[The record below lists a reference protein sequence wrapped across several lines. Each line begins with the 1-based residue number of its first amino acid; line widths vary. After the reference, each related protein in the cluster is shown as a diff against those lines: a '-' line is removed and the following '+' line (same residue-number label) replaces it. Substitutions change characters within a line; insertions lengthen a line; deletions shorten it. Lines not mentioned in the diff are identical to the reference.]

1 MKAKILVVNLPFG
14 DSVVDALNDIID
26 DIEDA
31 RVEKHHDW
39 CGCEEEFIPR
49 EPTRKPWD
57 CSCTRPLQPWGIAGK
72 PADKN
77 LRFGAG
83 FNINEPTIDSYAI
96 GDEWKFE
103 SDKESFDRFVEA
115 GNDCVARGLAAPEG
129 VTLHKCN
136 AIRKRIQDGPAFPHE
151 VGYNELIGESHIWR

>member
-14 DSVVDALNDIID
+14 DSVVDALNDIIY

-31 RVEKHHDW
+31 REER

-77 LRFGAG
+77 LRFGAD
-83 FNINEPTIDSYAI
+83 FHIDEPRSSDFSSRAEFIDAH
-96 GDEWKFE
+96 DAFDKF
-103 SDKESFDRFVEA
+103 VTA
-115 GNDCVARGLAAPEG
+115 GEDCVARGMAAPEG

-136 AIRKRIQDGPAFPHE
+136 AIRKRLEDGPVF
-151 VGYNELIGESHIWR
+151 GRDLIGETDWWGK

>member
-31 RVEKHHDW
+31 REER

-57 CSCTRPLQPWGIAGK
+57 CSCTRQLQPWGIAGK

-77 LRFGAG
+77 LRFGAD
-83 FNINEPTIDSYAI
+83 FRIDEPRSSDFSSRAEFIDAH
-96 GDEWKFE
+96 DAFDKF
-103 SDKESFDRFVEA
+103 VTA
-115 GNDCVARGLAAPEG
+115 GEDCVARGMAAPEG

-136 AIRKRIQDGPAFPHE
+136 AIRKRLEDGPVF
-151 VGYNELIGESHIWR
+151 GRDLIGETDWWG

>member
-31 RVEKHHDW
+31 REER

-49 EPTRKPWD
+49 EPIHKPWD

-77 LRFGAG
+77 LTFGAD
-83 FNINEPTIDSYAI
+83 FRIDEPKASNYSKR
-96 GDEWKFE
+96 WQFE
-103 SDKESFDRFVEA
+103 SDHAAYDRYVDAAE
-115 GNDCVARGLAAPEG
+115 DCVARGLAAPDG

-136 AIRKRIQDGPAFPHE
+136 AIRKRLEDGPVF
-151 VGYNELIGESHIWR
+151 GRDLIGGTDWWG

>member
-31 RVEKHHDW
+31 REER

-77 LRFGAG
+77 LTFGAG
-83 FNINEPTIDSYAI
+83 FNINEPKAADYSKR
-96 GDEWKFE
+96 WQFE
-103 SDKESFDRFVEA
+103 SDHAAYDRFVEA
-115 GNDCVARGLAAPEG
+115 GNDCVARGMAAPEG

-136 AIRKRIQDGPAFPHE
+136 AIRKRLEDGPVF
-151 VGYNELIGESHIWR
+151 GRDLIGETDWWG

>member
-39 CGCEEEFIPR
+39 CGCEDDFEDEVPPR
-49 EPTRKPWD
+49 EPIHKPWD

-77 LRFGAG
+77 LRFGAD
-83 FNINEPTIDSYAI
+83 FRIDEPRSSDFSSRAEFIDAH
-96 GDEWKFE
+96 DAFDKF
-103 SDKESFDRFVEA
+103 VTA
-115 GNDCVARGLAAPEG
+115 GEDCVARGMAAPEG

-136 AIRKRIQDGPAFPHE
+136 AIRKRLEDGPVF
-151 VGYNELIGESHIWR
+151 GRDLIGETDWWG

>member
-39 CGCEEEFIPR
+39 CSCEDDFEDEVPPR
-49 EPTRKPWD
+49 EPIHKPWD
-57 CSCTRPLQPWGIAGK
+57 CNCTRPLQPWGIAGQ

-77 LRFGAG
+77 LTFGAG
-83 FNINEPTIDSYAI
+83 FNVNEPKRFSYSNYAEFL
-96 GDEWKFE
+96 D
-103 SDKESFDRFVEA
+103 DHDAFDRFVTA
-115 GNDCVARGLAAPEG
+115 GEDCVARGMAAPEG
-129 VTLHKCN
+129 ITLHKCN
-136 AIRKRIQDGPAFPHE
+136 AIRKRLEDGPVF
-151 VGYNELIGESHIWR
+151 GRDLIGETDWWG